1 MFQLKDSSLHS
12 SVFALALTTFAVL
25 VALLLRPLL
34 EPSFFLPFLVAVFA
48 SAWYYGHRGG
58 FAASALCTVAL
69 GTLLVELREPWFVAG
84 PNMAATLLSFLA
96 ISLAM
101 TGLVS
106 GFHNS
111 RSMLSAT
118 LSSIADGVVA
128 TDRDERITF
137 LNPVAEALTGWRRAD
152 ALGRPL
158 ADVLQVIEEGGR
170 KPAGILARDAIRARA
185 TAHNAGPVLLIAR
198 DKTEIAIEQ
207 SAAPLFD
214 ERGRLQGAILVF
226 RDITSRRQL
235 EEQLSHARKMDAVG
249 RLAGGV
255 AGDFNNVLTV
265 ITGYS
270 DLLRMQIPA
279 ASPMRR
285 FADEILYAGER
296 AATLTRQLLT
306 FSSGQASQPKVVDL
320 NTAIAG
326 MQPMLRRLLGDAVDL
341 IILPGPGL
349 GYVQIDADQM
359 HQVIVNLATNARE
372 AMPNG
377 GKLVLETSN
386 LELDEAAAKKA
397 GLKPGAYV
405 MLAVSDTGCG
415 MDAEIRSRLFE
426 PFFTTKEHGK
436 GSGLGLSM
444 VYGTVK
450 QSDGNITVYSQVN
463 CGTIFELY
471 LPRVEPTAPI
481 PAPRR
486 AAVSK
491 GSETILLVDDE
502 EGVRKLESAVLHN
515 GGYTVIEAANGLV
528 ALTIYEKNSHKI
540 DLVVTD
546 VVMPQMNGFELGVRL
561 AEKNPD
567 LRVLYVSGY
576 RDSPIASSPGE
587 SPKAFLHKP
596 FTPDLLLAKV
606 REVLDEGGG
615 LRPPG

>member
-1 MFQLKDSSLHS
+1 
-12 SVFALALTTFAVL
+12 
-25 VALLLRPLL
+25 
-34 EPSFFLPFLVAVFA
+34 
-48 SAWYYGHRGG
+48 
-58 FAASALCTVAL
+58 
-69 GTLLVELREPWFVAG
+69 
-84 PNMAATLLSFLA
+84 
-96 ISLAM
+96 
-101 TGLVS
+101 
-106 GFHNS
+106 
-111 RSMLSAT
+111 
-118 LSSIADGVVA
+118 
-128 TDRDERITF
+128 
-137 LNPVAEALTGWRRAD
+137 
-152 ALGRPL
+152 
-158 ADVLQVIEEGGR
+158 
-170 KPAGILARDAIRARA
+170 
-185 TAHNAGPVLLIAR
+185 
-198 DKTEIAIEQ
+198 
-207 SAAPLFD
+207 
-214 ERGRLQGAILVF
+214 
-226 RDITSRRQL
+226 
-235 EEQLSHARKMDAVG
+235 
-249 RLAGGV
+249 
-255 AGDFNNVLTV
+255 
-265 ITGYS
+265 
-270 DLLRMQIPA
+270 
-279 ASPMRR
+279 
-285 FADEILYAGER
+285 
-296 AATLTRQLLT
+296 
-306 FSSGQASQPKVVDL
+306 
-320 NTAIAG
+320 
-326 MQPMLRRLLGDAVDL
+326 MLRRLLGDAVDL

-596 FTPDLLLAKV
+596 LTPDLLLAKV